1 MPNKFSLPEFKL
13 IVNNPYTNSERKVI
27 HSGESAVEILRD
39 IWEPDTL
46 DLYESVYV
54 LYLNLGMKLLGYQRV
69 SFGGLNSSIFDP
81 RVILASALLA
91 GSTALIIA
99 HNHPSGNKRPSISD
113 QNMTKQLR
121 EAATIMNIVL
131 VDHLIITSDSFYSFK
146 DEGEL

>member
-13 IVNNPYTNSERKVI
+13 IVNNPYTNSERMVI
-27 HSGESAVEILRD
+27 HSGESAVGILRD
-39 IWEPDTL
+39 VWEADTL

-121 EAATIMNIVL
+121 EAASIMNIVL